1 MNTNCQDTLRRA
13 FAYLSAC
20 ETRTDASWDGP
31 RDEESVRG
39 RVETLAVLLHVVPPQ
54 CLMHLDAIAD
64 RWMERFGVEGRP
76 SAVQLRQVARS
87 FLQEHF
93 ALRPA
98 INVHAAISRFLQGGF
113 TDGFDIAA
121 ESSVAQ
127 RSVAQSS
134 VAQSSAAESERARE
148 GNRHLEMGLRCW
160 LEQLCTA
167 TRWTHLP
174 SAVPGELSES
184 LDRMYVEL
192 YACEEVSRSDP
203 TCEAPRVDVSAI
215 ASRTFRR
222 SVIVGGPGSG
232 KSTLMQ
238 ATAIAVTR
246 GRLRDFD
253 MAFVVNLDEY
263 ARSLEE
269 HPGRTIGE
277 FFFATLE
284 CDGLDE
290 EIAADRF
297 RELASQHDRF
307 LWLYDGWDEVPESLR
322 VVIAERIEEE
332 SRHCV
337 TLITSRPSGLPRLLC
352 DESHVGTY
360 RLDRLRPHESRAL
373 ATNLLRG
380 RFPSTDVE
388 SILKAVLASS
398 ELNEYACN
406 PYLFSLLVI
415 YLADA
420 KASRGQINLGEVL
433 QQIVGWVRKREN
445 SKSPVAT
452 SLTTEHVRAVSRM
465 AYESWFKSQS
475 RRDVYFGCDL
485 EWRVERVGL
494 SEVPILRSRFFDR
507 ADTVVDE
514 YRFLHDSF
522 QKFFVAM
529 FVAEDLHEEEQTN
542 FIDQAMVSVK
552 QFGILCY
559 AAALPGAF
567 REVCYRSMECW
578 YAKEDRF
585 HQITIRMGR
594 IATIAGWKS
603 DRSKK
608 LVPSLCKRLLHVVL
622 HDADSPVTA
631 QAVKVLAELDPRY
644 LLKSASCR
652 SDLDLRVLRLI
663 VEHAP
668 SELVCEYGLNEWIS
682 DCSEQ
687 SSIAA
692 EAIGETSGLPANR
705 SCLPES
711 DVQNE
716 PPALLE
722 CGERDRLMIRI
733 ASSAPDHS
741 ETANSLGRLVGQT
754 YQYGADVVSMI
765 AMDEC
770 LQQSTRA
777 LAMDALRSSSD
788 RSVLKKVAE
797 RGGVSLANGTIRS
810 LLKMSASRSVWLDRQ
825 WLEGR
830 ILRTTRGSERRVA
843 LAAYYQTVSRRSH
856 KEMQCKR
863 RFLARL
869 TVDALRNADRTL
881 LREISQMVEGASR
894 VGAAFLADGEVVD
907 ELVHSMR
914 RLVRHDESLD
924 MLLTESATALC
935 GEGGT
940 PDEWVK
946 WVALLD
952 DASKAF
958 RETSDPQRRRCLD
971 GLVQRLGRRLAKWDP
986 AQLLQRAADNES
998 LEAVLES
1005 FAVRSH
1011 WLVYSDRI
1019 MDADGNEIAC
1029 RVEGPMSTVQFS
1041 TPEAIAKIAQE
1052 LPPRQRSDF
1061 LSYWHVV
1068 AEGGDQH
1075 DAVDRE
1081 TIHRVICTVMDSQ
1094 YETSLGEHL
1103 SACYDDGRPPSF
1115 SSWKKNLTRVVER
1128 YRHDPEL
1135 LAHLHQ
1141 IGLGNKR
1148 VKPR

>member
-1 MNTNCQDTLRRA
+1 MNTNCQGTFRRA

-20 ETRTDASWDGP
+20 ETGTDATWNGP
-31 RDEESVRG
+31 LDEESVRH

-54 CLMHLDAIAD
+54 CLMHLDAITD
-64 RWMERFGVEGRP
+64 RWVARFGEEGRP
-76 SAVQLRQVARS
+76 DAVQLRQVARS

-98 INVHAAISRFLQGGF
+98 IDVHAAISRFLQQGF
-113 TDGFDIAA
+113 ADGSTTAA
-121 ESSVAQ
+121 EN
-127 RSVAQSS
+127 
-134 VAQSSAAESERARE
+134 SAMESKRVRE
-148 GNRHLEMGLRCW
+148 GDRHLEIGLRCW
-160 LEQLCTA
+160 LEQICTA
-167 TRWTHLP
+167 ARWTHLP
-174 SAVPGELSES
+174 SAVPGELAEP

-192 YACEEVSRSDP
+192 YACEQTGRSDP
-203 TCEAPRVDVSAI
+203 TFEDPRLDVSAI

-238 ATAIAVTR
+238 STAIAVTR

-290 EIAADRF
+290 EIAVDRF
-297 RELASQHDRF
+297 RELASLHDRF

-322 VVIAERIEEE
+322 GVIAERIEEE
-332 SRHCV
+332 SRYCV

-360 RLDRLRPHESRAL
+360 RLDRLRPDESRAL

-380 RFPSTDVE
+380 RFPSADVE
-388 SILKAVLASS
+388 SILAAVLSSS
-398 ELNEYACN
+398 ELKEYACN
-406 PYLFSLLVI
+406 PYLLSLLVI

-420 KASRGQINLGEVL
+420 KVSRGQINLGEVL

-445 SKSPVAT
+445 SKLPIAG

-529 FVAEDLHEEEQTN
+529 FVVEDLHEEEQAG

-552 QFGILCY
+552 QFEILCY

-567 REVCYRSMECW
+567 REVCYRSMESW

-585 HQITIRMGR
+585 HQITIRIGR
-594 IATIAGWKS
+594 IATIAGWTS

-608 LVPSLCKRLLHVVL
+608 LVPSLCKRLFHVVL
-622 HDADSPVTA
+622 QNADSPVTA

-644 LLKSASCR
+644 LLKAANCR

-668 SELVCEYGLNEWIS
+668 PELVCEYGLNEWMC
-682 DCSEQ
+682 DRSEP
-687 SSIAA
+687 
-692 EAIGETSGLPANR
+692 SGLLGSPPGLR
-705 SCLPES
+705 ES
-711 DVQNE
+711 LKGNVPNG
-716 PPALLE
+716 PTTLLD
-722 CGERDRLMIRI
+722 CGERDRLVIRI
-733 ASSAPDHS
+733 ASFAPDHP
-741 ETANSLGRLVGQT
+741 ETVNSLGRLVGQP
-754 YQYGADVVSMI
+754 YRYGAVVVSAI
-765 AMDEC
+765 ARDEC
-770 LQQSTRA
+770 VKQSTRT

-788 RSVLKKVAE
+788 RNVLKRLAGREGVAF
-797 RGGVSLANGTIRS
+797 ANGTVRS
-810 LLKMSASRSVWLDRQ
+810 LLKLSASRSIWLDRQ
-825 WLEGR
+825 WLEER
-830 ILRTTRGSERRVA
+830 ISRTTRGDERRLA
-843 LAAYYQTVSRRSH
+843 LAAYCQTVSRRSH

-869 TVDALRNADRTL
+869 TVDALQNTDRVL
-881 LREISQMVEGASR
+881 LCELSQMVEGASR
-894 VGAAFLADGEVVD
+894 VGTFLADGEVVG

-924 MLLTESATALC
+924 MLLTEAATALC

-952 DASKAF
+952 DASEAF

-986 AQLLQRAADNES
+986 AQLLQRAANNES
-998 LEAVLES
+998 LVAVLES

-1011 WLVYSDRI
+1011 GLVYSDRI
-1019 MDADGNEIAC
+1019 IDAEGNEIAC
-1029 RVEGPMSTVQFS
+1029 RVEGPLSTVQFS

-1068 AEGGDQH
+1068 SEGGDQH

-1103 SACYDDGRPPSF
+1103 NACYDDGRPPSF
-1115 SSWKKNLTRVVER
+1115 SSWKKNLTRVIER

-1135 LAHLHQ
+1135 LAHLNQ